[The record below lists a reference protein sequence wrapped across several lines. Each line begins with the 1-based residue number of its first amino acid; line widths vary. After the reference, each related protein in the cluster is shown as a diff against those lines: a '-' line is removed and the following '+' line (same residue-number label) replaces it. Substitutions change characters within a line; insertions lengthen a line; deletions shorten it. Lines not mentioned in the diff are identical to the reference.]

1 MASAVRIV
9 SWHCAGPAEK
19 AMISVAAPSLQPDRL
34 FHGDLIEGVHGHLD
48 VRRLDARVVG
58 LDADLDV
65 VVDDPLDRDQHFHR
79 VAPIGE
85 LPPDL
90 PSGEGE
96 FV

>member
-1 MASAVRIV
+1 MTSVASALL
-9 SWHCAGPAEK
+9 
-19 AMISVAAPSLQPDRL
+19 LQADRL
-34 FHGDLIEGVHGHLD
+34 FDGDLIEGVHGHLD

-85 LPPDL
+85 LRPGLPP
-90 PSGEGE
+90 GEGV